1 MGFTKGGKMN
11 KLALALAS
19 SAVAVAMAD
28 DPGNINFAE
37 PREATYTNFND
48 NGGSTFTSYTPQTYS
63 APQPQFYDANA
74 AAGFNAG
81 VSVGQPSSLI
91 STAVTVVGGLLLFS
105 MLMQFIGKVTSLN
118 IFEKLFGKDAESRM
132 ARALLENISADDINE
147 YTHMAVA
154 AFDKFGEMNNMP
166 K

>member
-1 MGFTKGGKMN
+1 MGIHKRRQDEQTR
-11 KLALALAS
+11 ARPRS
-19 SAVAVAMAD
+19 SAVAVAMTD

-48 NGGSTFTSYTPQTYS
+48 NGGSTFTSY
-63 APQPQFYDANA
+63 DANA
-74 AAGFNAG
+74 GLNTPLGGFNGG

-118 IFEKLFGKDAESRM
+118 IFEKLFGKDEASRM
-132 ARALLENISADDINE
+132 ARALLDNISADDINE

>member
-81 VSVGQPSSLI
+81 LNTPLGGFNGGVSVGQPSS
-91 STAVTVVGGLLLFS
+91 LFS

-118 IFEKLFGKDAESRM
+118 IFEKLFGKDEASRM
-132 ARALLENISADDINE
+132 ARALLANVSADDINE

>member
-48 NGGSTFTSYTPQTYS
+48 NGGSTLTSYTPQTYS

-81 VSVGQPSSLI
+81 LNTPLGGFNGGVSVGQPSSLI
-91 STAVTVVGGLLLFS
+91 GT
-105 MLMQFIGKVTSLN
+105 VTSLN
-118 IFEKLFGKDAESRM
+118 IFEKLFGKDEASRM